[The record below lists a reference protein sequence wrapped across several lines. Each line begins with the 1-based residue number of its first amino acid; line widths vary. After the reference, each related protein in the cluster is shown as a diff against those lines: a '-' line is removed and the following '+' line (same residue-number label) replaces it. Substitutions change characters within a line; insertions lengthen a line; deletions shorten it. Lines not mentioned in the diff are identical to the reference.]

1 MGYEYLNL
9 ERDEHVALMTLNRPE
24 TLNALNAALRED
36 ISNAV
41 LEVREDDE
49 IRALVITGAGRG
61 FCSGADLS
69 GSRPEPP
76 EKIPQNQRLDDH
88 GWVGRQALTIG
99 HLDKPVI
106 AAMNGVAAGA
116 GMSLALACDLR
127 VGSEKT
133 SYKTVFPERS
143 LSPDAGMTFFLP
155 RIIGYS
161 RAADLIFTSRRVD
174 AKEAY
179 RLGLLDRLVEHEKL
193 LEEAIGLAQ
202 QIAFWPPMAIRSS
215 KRVLQ
220 ANLECDLEQAL
231 RNETGGLS
239 RARNAPHDMKESRL
253 SWVEKRP
260 PVFTGQ

>member
-1 MGYEYLNL
+1 M
-9 ERDEHVALMTLNRPE
+9 ALMTLNRPE
-24 TLNALNAALRED
+24 TLNALNAALRKD

-49 IRALVITGAGRG
+49 IRAL
-61 FCSGADLS
+61 
-69 GSRPEPP
+69 
-76 EKIPQNQRLDDH
+76 
-88 GWVGRQALTIG
+88 
-99 HLDKPVI
+99 
-106 AAMNGVAAGA
+106 
-116 GMSLALACDLR
+116 ACDLR

-133 SYKTVFPERS
+133 SFKTVFPERS

-174 AKEAY
+174 AEEAY

-193 LEEAIGLAQ
+193 LEEPIGLAR

-220 ANLECDLEQAL
+220 RNLECDLEQAL
-231 RNETGGLS
+231 RNETVGLS
-239 RARNAPHDMKESRL
+239 RASNAPHDMKESRL